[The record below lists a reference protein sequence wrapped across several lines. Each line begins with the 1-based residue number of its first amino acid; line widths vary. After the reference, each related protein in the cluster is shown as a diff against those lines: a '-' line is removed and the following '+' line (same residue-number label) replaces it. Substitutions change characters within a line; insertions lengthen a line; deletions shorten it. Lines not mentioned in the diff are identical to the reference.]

1 MKRFT
6 VTTEGSDR
14 RSPITCAERVQR
26 YHQAKARFNR
36 QTSLVILILGLVG
49 IVASSTCFVVLW
61 MWGQI
66 VLQLLSFLL
75 ASLVLFVTGLGGFI
89 SGNCVMKATDEIIAR

>member
-1 MKRFT
+1 MD
-6 VTTEGSDR
+6 SD
-14 RSPITCAERVQR
+14 ERVQR

-49 IVASSTCFVVLW
+49 IVAASMCFVVLW

-66 VLQLLSFLL
+66 ELQLLAFLG
-75 ASLVLFVTGLGGFI
+75 ASVALFVTGLTGFI
-89 SGNCVMKATDEIIAR
+89 RGKCVMKAVDEITAPM